1 MTCDGC
7 FIRKQHKS
15 YTITVHVLHIGMGCY
30 FFYCRFLQL
39 RNIMRMFYQREC
51 FTPDCFRLQDGK
63 KMCMQCENYTNVKS
77 LRIACMRTV

>member
-1 MTCDGC
+1 MYC
-7 FIRKQHKS
+7 IS
-15 YTITVHVLHIGMGCY
+15 AWTVI

-77 LRIACMRTV
+77 LRIACIQTV